1 MWDSPPPEILTFV
14 LIRLPIKSIITCTA
28 VSKTWK
34 SIIQNT
40 SFISIHL
47 HHSKNKHPLL
57 LFRLPP
63 SEHRIS
69 NKELYALYCDSNN
82 NNPDLYEHTRFDFP
96 QGGSFRVVGTCN
108 GLVCFVMN
116 FTDRFFFWNP
126 LVRKLVTLPTPSV
139 GLRTLRFYNP
149 SIGFG
154 FDSKTN
160 DYKVVRIVSA
170 SESESSKVPK
180 VEVYSLA
187 TAQWKVVAAVPPVG
201 TAFADKC
208 DPHAFVNGALHCV
221 VSKNNIDNEILNFIL
236 VFDLG
241 DEVFREI
248 AMPKPLDNPEN
259 LVGVGVSVSAY
270 RNSLALIQR
279 GDSIGRVDIWVMKWY
294 DVASSWTK
302 MFSTLA
308 DQGGFLPRLI
318 GFKKT
323 GEVLLEM
330 HRGHFVSR
338 DLETKQIKDLRTVE
352 DKSTFVD
359 SYVESLV
366 LLDKPNCADTY

>member
-14 LIRLPIKSIITCTA
+14 LIRLPIKSIITCTS

-34 SIIQNT
+34 SIIQNP
-40 SFISIHL
+40 SFISVHL

-69 NKELYALYCDSNN
+69 DKELYSLFCDNN

-96 QGGSFRVVGTCN
+96 LSGTFRVVGTCN
-108 GLVCFVMN
+108 GLVCFAMK

-126 LVRKLVTLPTPSV
+126 LVRKLLILPTPSV

-187 TAQWKVVAAVPPVG
+187 TAQWRVVTAVPPTG

-221 VSKNNIDNEILNFIL
+221 ASKNNFDNEILNFIL

-259 LVGVGVSVSAY
+259 VVGVSVSAY
-270 RNSLALIQR
+270 RNSLALIQW
-279 GDSIGRVDIWVMKWY
+279 GVSICCVDIWVMKWY
-294 DVASSWTK
+294 AVASSWTK

-308 DQGGFLPRLI
+308 DQGGFLPRPI
-318 GFKKT
+318 GFKN

-330 HRGHFVSR
+330 HKGQFVSR
-338 DLETKQIKDLRTVE
+338 DLETQQIKDHRTIG
-352 DKSTFVD
+352 DKFTFVD

-366 LLDKPNCADTY
+366 LLNKPNCAFAY